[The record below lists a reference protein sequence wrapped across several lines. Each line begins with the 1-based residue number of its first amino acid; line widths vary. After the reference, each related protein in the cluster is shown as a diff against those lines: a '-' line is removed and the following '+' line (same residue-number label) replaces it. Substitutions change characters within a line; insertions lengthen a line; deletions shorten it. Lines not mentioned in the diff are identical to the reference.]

1 MKVDAVKGELKSAE
15 IKKTEELLEQWRKE
29 LFGLRMNSLTSHVKD
44 YSLFKKLR
52 QNIARAL
59 TFLQQ
64 KKSAKEVL

>member
-15 IKKTEELLEQWRKE
+15 IRKTEEHLEQWRKE
-29 LFGLRMNSLTSHVKD
+29 LFGLRMNSLTAHVKD
-44 YSLFKKLR
+44 YSQFKKLR
-52 QNIARAL
+52 KNIARAL